1 MFSLLIGLW
10 DVCAKYSDRCGLDC
24 PSVTLWYDFNRKRH
38 TVTLFSYK
46 WYWNN
51 WGVNVGKV
59 GPMMGARLLDLDQRH
74 KYMYGSGIWSWGRDI
89 SQTVHVVVS
98 TIHTHPANLCQYQ
111 STMLIY
117 FYAHFVAGK
126 CCLTTIIPTLDSSKP
141 RSQRSRL
148 RPGPHLCSLETKT
161 TYLGGAYQACTKH
174 HLYSVSN
181 FWKTAFGAEK
191 CQEILF
197 W

>member
-1 MFSLLIGLW
+1 M
-10 DVCAKYSDRCGLDC
+10 
-24 PSVTLWYDFNRKRH
+24 
-38 TVTLFSYK
+38 
-46 WYWNN
+46 
-51 WGVNVGKV
+51 
-59 GPMMGARLLDLDQRH
+59 
-74 KYMYGSGIWSWGRDI
+74 
-89 SQTVHVVVS
+89 HVVVS
-98 TIHTHPANLCQYQ
+98 TIHTHPANLCHYQ

-161 TYLGGAYQACTKH
+161 TYLGGVYQACTKH

-191 CQEILF
+191 SFFSVEQTPLIFSCIFHTCNWPWLILIANNTSRVTILNF
-197 W
+197 